1 MTNQGKRILVVED
14 DIELSGILV
23 EHLKDA
29 GYDVTAVY
37 DGKGGMRESMGGSY
51 DLIILDLMLPDTNG
65 LEICKAVRSRPGY
78 PPVLMLTSLSS
89 ELDRVLGLELG
100 ADDYMTKP
108 FSIRELLAR
117 VRAIFRRVVSIEEAV
132 RLPEFSTITVG
143 DLLIDPDRR
152 KVHLNDE
159 EVQLTAKEFDLL
171 VFFAR
176 NPGRVFTR
184 SELLDKVWGY
194 SYSGYSYTVNS
205 HINQLRSKIEE
216 DRNDP
221 RYVKTVWGVGYRFTE
236 ENEEG
241 DGG

>member
-1 MTNQGKRILVVED
+1 LTNQGKRILVVED

-23 EHLKDA
+23 EHLTDA

-37 DGKGGMRESMGGSY
+37 DGEGGMRESTGGSY

-117 VRAIFRRVVSIEEAV
+117 VRAIFRRVESIEEAV

-236 ENEEG
+236 ENEGG